1 MKKLILNIINLK
13 FGYKT
18 PLCEQEVNLSAK
30 IGDLI
35 CLVGLNG
42 SGKSTF
48 LNTISGILK
57 PISGKIII
65 DGQDVKKLSLNKKSK
80 LISFVPTKIDFTA
93 NLTVRELAEM
103 GRSPYTN
110 IFDKKSETDIKLV
123 EKNLNDFDLLKL
135 QNRQLWSLSDGE
147 KQKAM
152 IARAL
157 IQETPLMILDEPSA
171 FLDYKMKHQL
181 MTKLKEISTSKCVI
195 FSSHDIETATKF
207 ATKIWFINKTKFEV
221 LSPMEF
227 IDNHYK
233 KSIWFYEKSY
243 KIFTIFAQFLLWNRN
258 NKFIEW
264 NT

>member
-1 MKKLILNIINLK
+1 MENSILNIINLK
-13 FGYKT
+13 FGYKI
-18 PLCEQEVNLSAK
+18 PLCEQEVNLSAN

-65 DGQDVKKLSLNKKSK
+65 DGQDVKKLSLNNKSK

-110 IFDKKSETDIKLV
+110 VFDKKSEADIKLV

-147 KQKAM
+147 RQKAM

-171 FLDYKMKHQL
+171 FLDYEMKHQL
-181 MTKLKEISTSKCVI
+181 MRKLKEISTNKSLI
-195 FSSHDIETATKF
+195 FSSHDIETSTKF
-207 ATKIWFINKTKFEV
+207 ATKIWFINKSKFEV

-227 IDNHYK
+227 IENHYK
-233 KSIWFYEKSY
+233 KSI
-243 KIFTIFAQFLLWNRN
+243 
-258 NKFIEW
+258 
-264 NT
+264 

>member
-1 MKKLILNIINLK
+1 MINSILKINNLE

-18 PLCEQEVNLSAK
+18 PLCKAVNISAE

-57 PISGKIII
+57 PLSGEIFINKQNI
-65 DGQDVKKLSLNKKSK
+65 KNLSLNKKSQ
-80 LISFVPTKIDFTA
+80 LISYVPTRIDFTA

-110 IFDKKSETDIKLV
+110 IFDKKSKSDIELV
-123 EKNLNDFDLLKL
+123 ENILNDFDLLKL
-135 QNRQLWSLSDGE
+135 QNRQIWSLSDGE

-157 IQETPLMILDEPSA
+157 VQETPIIVLDEPSA
-171 FLDYKMKHQL
+171 FLDYKMKSRFL
-181 MTKLKEISTSKCVI
+181 AKLKEISKTKSLI

-207 ATKIWFINKTKFEV
+207 ATKIWFINEEKLEI
-221 LSPMEF
+221 LSPKEF
-227 IDNHYK
+227 I
-233 KSIWFYEKSY
+233 EKY
-243 KIFTIFAQFLLWNRN
+243 YFTN
-258 NKFIEW
+258 
-264 NT
+264 